1 MQKWGHLSEGTVLPP
16 SCCSPATPQ
25 SAVLKYPPQQHLE
38 GLDLFS
44 TWAIYYTLQ
53 WRSQELKCLLKWR
66 LSDPTS
72 LDYSGCLLCSSG
84 INGSRD
90 PLASNFNIIYR
101 DFLYYIYRP
110 CYHPGF
116 ILIKFLCHYIKKKKN
131 HEKATWSHV
140 LGEKKTCAFR
150 RESEEGCRGRGA
162 AWRMYW
168 WRWDAGE
175 VWDTGSFGIK
185 EESIFAVLETLVTFT
200 RSWVSHKLP
209 IKRISPFHLS
219 SPLQSAVGG
228 QGWGQHI
235 TNKGI
240 LEIEGRCCL
249 LKRN

>member
-1 MQKWGHLSEGTVLPP
+1 M
-16 SCCSPATPQ
+16 
-25 SAVLKYPPQQHLE
+25 
-38 GLDLFS
+38 
-44 TWAIYYTLQ
+44 
-53 WRSQELKCLLKWR
+53 
-66 LSDPTS
+66 
-72 LDYSGCLLCSSG
+72 
-84 INGSRD
+84 
-90 PLASNFNIIYR
+90 
-101 DFLYYIYRP
+101 
-110 CYHPGF
+110 
-116 ILIKFLCHYIKKKKN
+116 KKP
-131 HEKATWSHV
+131 HDHTFW
-140 LGEKKTCAFR
+140 GEKNCAFR
-150 RESEEGCRGRGA
+150 RESEEGCCGRGA

-209 IKRISPFHLS
+209 IRRISPFHLS

-249 LKRN
+249 LKRNLKNLGDSITLQFNKYILVPCWWLDLPSWLPRAWGSFCSRTTKLSEGPHQRADLSEEANVHGERTSVW